1 MNLIKLTSAVHHLD
15 CRGLGPPG
23 SFHRSPLEML
33 RGRRVR
39 VGGVSVRKLGRA
51 VAEEAGM

>member
-33 RGRRVR
+33 RERRVR